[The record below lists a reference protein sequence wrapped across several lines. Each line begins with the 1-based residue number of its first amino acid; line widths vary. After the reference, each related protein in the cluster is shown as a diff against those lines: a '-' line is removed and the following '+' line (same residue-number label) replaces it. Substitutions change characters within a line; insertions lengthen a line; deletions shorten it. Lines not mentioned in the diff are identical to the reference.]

1 MTSINSV
8 KLRNKFSD
16 FLNRTAYGKERIII
30 TRRGQNLG
38 VLIPMEDLEL
48 LQKLEDIIDIIE
60 AHQALQEPG
69 EITLEQIENE
79 LGL

>member
-8 KLRNKFSD
+8 ELRNKFSD

-30 TRRGQNLG
+30 TRRGQDLG
-38 VLIPMEDLEL
+38 VLVPMEDLEL
-48 LQKLEDIIDIIE
+48 LQKLEDMIDIIE
-60 AHQALQEPG
+60 AHRALQESG